1 MKTFLDIAL
10 YSGLVFSGLAAV
22 AVAFSLLGKFLTDI
36 SHDADA
42 ETH

>member
-10 YSGLVFSGLAAV
+10 YSGLVFSGLTAMAV
-22 AVAFSLLGKFLTDI
+22 LFALLGKFLTDI